1 MPSAHTYPFRQVAKQ
16 GTRVQSGPQLSM
28 FLQLA
33 EKRTRA
39 LEAFASHV
47 QASVYELINGIDA
60 CYASIENLRNITY
73 KVPRIYLLLN
83 VSVICLCATTVH

>member
-1 MPSAHTYPFRQVAKQ
+1 MIKKY
-16 GTRVQSGPQLSM
+16 G
-28 FLQLA
+28 FLDRLTA
-33 EKRTRA
+33 YEYEKKRTRA

-60 CYASIENLRNITY
+60 CYTPIENLRNITY
-73 KVPRIYLLLN
+73 QVPRIYLLLN